1 MGLFDKLFGGS
12 DYPELDP
19 SSPASARL
27 QGVQAPLSSLAE
39 KTKDRLEVVPAQGK
53 AFVFVGKPPKQFGLA
68 WVEGGSVCN
77 LKSYLDEHK
86 VDKKR
91 ALKLVEALT
100 DAYRRSQ
107 DSPRYTAQ
115 VSGHKFVVTP
125 SDRLAGEVEQVL
137 AKGIEV

>member
-1 MGLFDKLFGGS
+1 MGFFDKLFGGP

-19 SSPASARL
+19 ASTASARL
-27 QGVQAPLSSLAE
+27 QGAQEPLSSLAE
-39 KTKDRLEVVPAQGK
+39 KTKDRLEVVPAQDK

-68 WVEGGSVCN
+68 WVKDGKVCN
-77 LKSYLDEHK
+77 LKSYLDEHH
-86 VDKKR
+86 VDKTR

-107 DSPRYTAQ
+107 DAPRYTAQ
-115 VSGHKFVVTP
+115 LSGHKFVVTP

-137 AKGIEV
+137 QKGIEV